1 MLKEYLEI
9 GKIVGTHGIQGELRV
24 ECWCDS
30 PEFIAGFKTLYFDR
44 GNEKLSIK
52 ARPHKNI
59 ALVKI

>member
-30 PEFIAGFKTLYFDR
+30 PAFIKKFKKRDFGR
-44 GNEKLSIK
+44 
-52 ARPHKNI
+52 
-59 ALVKI
+59 